1 MSAIESQVPLLEPF
15 VRSKKGC
22 LQLITSEYWGSW
34 YRSIED
40 PKGKE
45 VDPKELLNQFWL
57 KPDFNR
63 VPLVDLRR
71 IVTFY
76 RKYIS
81 QLSANSTFDTN
92 EVQVLLLRSE
102 TDVKIWKIL
111 VPKQIITP
119 ATVEAITHPSCD
131 LETGED
137 YDVFP
142 PVGWVHAGSS
152 HSHNTMAAFFSGKDD
167 RGELTVPGLHF
178 VIGHIT
184 ADSYD
189 IKASIVINRARFLVP
204 PDRVLETG
212 DIPYVTN
219 DALVARFTDSEV
231 VPYAPQVESYVKKAQ
246 EVRKVAAVK
255 PYNYTTSTKEF
266 GSFGRRRRRSLKNAP
281 YSWTPGVSP
290 NNLDDFSN
298 LLEDSDQLGVYAP
311 SKTVTVTGRPQ
322 LLSNVAFDLAEIL
335 KSLKYSHPEVVFD
348 ALVKH
353 RYLSAEEALN
363 VSLITDINVTHQKV
377 YLTEAPS
384 AFADDAE
391 WSADPLDTS
400 FMLLTSLLSDLEQEA
415 ETKEIVYG
423 MLAAHGFPDGND
435 KDSVAGEI
443 GFALVAGM
451 PITGVLPE
459 KENLVKLTK
468 TLNSLLKDDEYAR
481 VVCGILVNLGYLEV
495 EDLCRYLPK
504 KEIQRG
510 IVEAYDYTLTFT
522 DSDPEL
528 SAMSKL
534 PEPDWSD
541 FT

>member
-1 MSAIESQVPLLEPF
+1 MSAIETQAPAIEPF
-15 VRSKKGC
+15 VRGKSGC

-34 YRSIED
+34 YRAVED
-40 PKGKE
+40 PKGKD
-45 VDPKELLNQFWL
+45 VDAKKLLSQFWI
-57 KPDFNR
+57 KPDFDR
-63 VPLVDLRR
+63 VPLEDLRR

-81 QLSANSTFDTN
+81 NVAVNSTVDTN

-102 TDVKIWKIL
+102 TDVKLWKVL

-119 ATVEAITHPSCD
+119 ATVEAVTHPSCD

-189 IKASIVINRARFLVP
+189 IKASIVINRARFLVAP
-204 PDRVLETG
+204 NYVLETG
-212 DIPYVTN
+212 DIPYVVN

-231 VPYAPQVESYVKKAQ
+231 VPYADQVETYVKKAQ
-246 EVRKVAAVK
+246 DVRKAAAVK
-255 PYNYTTSTKEF
+255 PYSYTASSKEF
-266 GSFGRRRRRSLKNAP
+266 GSFGRQRRRHSSRNAP
-281 YSWTPGVSP
+281 YSWTPGVSS
-290 NNLDDFSN
+290 NNLDDFSD

-335 KSLKYSHPEVVFD
+335 ESLKYSHPEVVFE

-353 RYLSAEEALN
+353 RYLSAEEALEALGDATETEK
-363 VSLITDINVTHQKV
+363 SL
-377 YLTEAPS
+377 APLG
-384 AFADDAE
+384 FAGDAE
-391 WSADPLDTS
+391 WSADPLDVS
-400 FMLLTSLLSDLEQEA
+400 FVLLASLLSDFEQEA
-415 ETKEIVYG
+415 ETKDIVYG
-423 MLAAHGFPDGND
+423 MLAAHELIQQSQGLYPDSD
-435 KDSVAGEI
+435 LKEI
-443 GFALVAGM
+443 GKALACGLNV
-451 PITGVLPE
+451 TGVLAE
-459 KENLVKLTK
+459 KENLIKLGK
-468 TLNSLLKDDEYAR
+468 TLDSLLKDDEYAR
-481 VVCGILVNLGYLEV
+481 VVCGILINLGYLNV
-495 EDLCRYLPK
+495 EDLCDYLP
-504 KEIQRG
+504 ESELQRG
-510 IVEAYDYTLTFT
+510 IVEAHDYTLTFT
-522 DSDPEL
+522 DSNPEL
-528 SAMSKL
+528 SAASKL
-534 PEPDWSD
+534 PAPDWSD